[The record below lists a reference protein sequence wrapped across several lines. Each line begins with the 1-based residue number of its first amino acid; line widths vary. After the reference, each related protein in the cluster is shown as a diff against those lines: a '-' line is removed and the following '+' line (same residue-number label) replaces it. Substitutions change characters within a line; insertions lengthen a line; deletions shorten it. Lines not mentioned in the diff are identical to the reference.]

1 MDSFG
6 EACTDYDTAGRY
18 LCLRSCID
26 CRFKARIF
34 KAFPARSGRH
44 SVFGER
50 ERESFSSKKER
61 DFPVRRTKKE
71 RVQTIFTL
79 PPMIF

>member
-1 MDSFG
+1 MIQP
-6 EACTDYDTAGRY
+6 AGISVLGVVLIAGLKQESSKHFRQD
-18 LCLRSCID
+18 L
-26 CRFKARIF
+26 A
-34 KAFPARSGRH
+34 AFS
-44 SVFGER
+44 ER

>member
-1 MDSFG
+1 MIQPAGISVLGVVLIAGLKQESSKHFRQDL
-6 EACTDYDTAGRY
+6 ADTAF
-18 LCLRSCID
+18 S
-26 CRFKARIF
+26 
-34 KAFPARSGRH
+34 
-44 SVFGER
+44 ER